1 MLLETYILVLD
12 QQEYKMN
19 KFEKIASNLATILSM
34 KNDAYGNAF
43 DKTTQILTLLYPTG
57 IKVEQFKDVHVLIR
71 MLDKLSR
78 IARDNDPMGESPYM
92 DIAGYSILALARD
105 ENDEN

>member
-1 MLLETYILVLD
+1 
-12 QQEYKMN
+12 
-19 KFEKIASNLATILSM
+19 M

>member
-1 MLLETYILVLD
+1 
-12 QQEYKMN
+12 MN

-57 IKVEQFKDVHVLIR
+57 IKVEQFKDVHVLTR

-78 IARDNDPMGESPYM
+78 IARDNDPLGESPYM
-92 DIAGYSILALARD
+92 DIAGYAILSLARD

>member
-1 MLLETYILVLD
+1 
-12 QQEYKMN
+12 MN

-78 IARDNDPMGESPYM
+78 IARDNDPLGESPYM
-92 DIAGYSILALARD
+92 DIAGYAILSLARD

>member
-1 MLLETYILVLD
+1 L
-12 QQEYKMN
+12 N

-43 DKTTQILTLLYPTG
+43 DKTTQILTLLYPNG
-57 IKVEQFKDVHVLIR
+57 IKVDQFKDVHVIVR

-78 IARDNDPMGESPYM
+78 IARDNDPTGESPYM

-105 ENDEN
+105 EDYEN